1 VKAQPEFEVVTLA
14 GELDIARKEELHR
27 ALLVEPAMRG
37 VLLDLSEVTY
47 ADSTALTELLRF
59 RMSAEQDRIPVAIVV
74 ISPQLDRIIRYA
86 GLHEVFDVFKNRAD
100 ALAYLDRTHNGERP
114 V

>member
-1 VKAQPEFEVVTLA
+1 MKAQPSFEVVSLA

-59 RMSAEQDRIPVAIVV
+59 RIRAEQQRIPVATIVV
-74 ISPQLDRIIRYA
+74 SEQLDRIIRYA
-86 GLHEVFDVFKNRAD
+86 GLHEVFELFENRAD
-100 ALAYLDRTHNGERP
+100 ALAYLEKMNNGERP